1 MCTKTEAVE
10 AGGGQVS
17 WEHTFFLSMPGTVR
31 WKILELF
38 LHLIVNDL
46 RRGWFSCGICGIK
59 QLLANISL

>member
-38 LHLIVNDL
+38 LHLIVMTSE
-46 RRGWFSCGICGIK
+46 GVG
-59 QLLANISL
+59 LAVESVVLNSF

>member
-17 WEHTFFLSMPGTVR
+17 WEHTFFLSMPGIVR

-38 LHLIVNDL
+38 LHLIVMTSE
-46 RRGWFSCGICGIK
+46 GVG
-59 QLLANISL
+59 LAVESVVLNSF

>member
-38 LHLIVNDL
+38 LHLIVMTSE
-46 RRGWFSCGICGIK
+46 GVG
-59 QLLANISL
+59 LAVESLVLNSF